1 MSTVQK
7 ISIALPPKMAANLK
21 KAVAKGGYSSTS
33 EVVREALRDWD
44 EKQMRKAAQLKKLR
58 EMIQEGIDCGIAE
71 DFSMEDVKRQGR
83 ERLADQFKK
92 SA

>member
-33 EVVREALRDWD
+33 EVVREALRDWE
-44 EKQMRKAAQLKKLR
+44 EKQEIKKEQLLNLRKMVQD
-58 EMIQEGIDCGIAE
+58 GIDSGPGQFESMEELIAE
-71 DFSMEDVKRQGR
+71 ARRRRRKT
-83 ERLADQFKK
+83 A
-92 SA
+92 